1 MREKDNKNKGKG
13 FRLELLLSS
22 VMYVIAG
29 AILLLFP
36 ETTARTICYLIAIV
50 VMAIGLIKVL
60 TYLARGLEQNMYK
73 NDLVVGL
80 VCFIIGLVL
89 IFKVK
94 AIISIIPILLGI
106 LVLISGFG
114 KLQSSLDVK
123 RMKNGNWT
131 YFFIIAL
138 VNIAL
143 GLLCIFSPFK
153 IAKTMIRLI
162 GLAMLFSGITDLMGN
177 IYMSKKLK
185 NYLEDMAALEQDIN
199 D

>member
-1 MREKDNKNKGKG
+1 MKEKDNKNKRKG
-13 FRLELLLSS
+13 FRPELLLSS

-36 ETTARTICYLIAIV
+36 ETTAKTICYLIGIV
-50 VMAIGLIKVL
+50 IMAIGLIKVL
-60 TYLARGLEQNMYK
+60 TYLAKGLEQNMYK

-89 IFKVK
+89 IFKAK

-123 RMKNGNWT
+123 RMKNGT
-131 YFFIIAL
+131 GHIS
-138 VNIAL
+138 
-143 GLLCIFSPFK
+143 LL
-153 IAKTMIRLI
+153 LH
-162 GLAMLFSGITDLMGN
+162 
-177 IYMSKKLK
+177 
-185 NYLEDMAALEQDIN
+185 
-199 D
+199 

>member
-1 MREKDNKNKGKG
+1 MKEKDNKNKRKG
-13 FRLELLLSS
+13 FRPELLLSS

-36 ETTARTICYLIAIV
+36 ETTAKTICYLIGIV
-50 VMAIGLIKVL
+50 IMAIGLIKVL
-60 TYLARGLEQNMYK
+60 TYLAKGLEQNMYK

-89 IFKVK
+89 IFKAK

-138 VNIAL
+138 
-143 GLLCIFSPFK
+143 
-153 IAKTMIRLI
+153 I
-162 GLAMLFSGITDLMGN
+162 GVL
-177 IYMSKKLK
+177 
-185 NYLEDMAALEQDIN
+185 
-199 D
+199 